1 MPNQQL
7 DVAVVRYLAQTK
19 CLCQTLEVIV
29 KNIANCQ
36 KTYVTYVLMAVICS
50 LLDLLK
56 KKVPP
61 PDFCDLKRR
70 TGKIFCF
77 PFSSNFCR
85 KGSDTSYE
93 KWISLIWLIVY
104 FQPVAGG
111 LPDIEA
117 NENFGYQWCIQP
129 DPWWDHDW
137 ALV

>member
-1 MPNQQL
+1 MCVFLTFSFENTINSIQL
-7 DVAVVRYLAQTK
+7 KLHLGIPLNSLK
-19 CLCQTLEVIV
+19 LMH
-29 KNIANCQ
+29 Q
-36 KTYVTYVLMAVICS
+36 KFLRNMTGKPVLQEWYIETV
-50 LLDLLK
+50 
-56 KKVPP
+56 
-61 PDFCDLKRR
+61 
-70 TGKIFCF
+70 GKIFCF

-85 KGSDTSYE
+85 KGFDTSYE